1 MDNNPPGP
9 NNLFGSFSR
18 SQASQL
24 SPYLNVDPSYLQSST
39 PEYILTDEHK
49 RGSFEKSFSAIGSA
63 VIVGGGVGGVR
74 GLFQGFTQTK
84 GMTGRVRNT
93 QIINY
98 TVKSGGSIAKA
109 FGTITVFYSLLHMI
123 VTLQFEDEHPA
134 KSIVCG
140 GLTGGLYKSTA
151 GIKKCGMGAAFGV
164 GLASLWALVL
174 RKDERVSNYL

>member
-1 MDNNPPGP
+1 M
-9 NNLFGSFSR
+9 
-18 SQASQL
+18 
-24 SPYLNVDPSYLQSST
+24 
-39 PEYILTDEHK
+39 
-49 RGSFEKSFSAIGSA
+49 
-63 VIVGGGVGGVR
+63 GGGVGGVR
-74 GLFQGFTQTK
+74 GLFQGITQTK

-98 TVKSGGSIAKA
+98 TVKSSSSISKA
-109 FGTITVFYSLLHMI
+109 FGTITVFYSFLHML

-151 GIKKCGMGAAFGV
+151 GVKKCGMGAAFGI

-174 RKDERVSNYL
+174 RKDERVSNYI